1 MTTPLRAFK
10 FLTQGIC
17 NADAHFH
24 VFTVAQEERI
34 FRKLGVDEARLKQAL
49 TRAKRFRENR
59 GLLDVPAE

>member
-1 MTTPLRAFK
+1 M
-10 FLTQGIC
+10 
-17 NADAHFH
+17 DAHFH